1 MSLIIWSDEIL
12 DLVESSL
19 IADRV
24 VINIGTT
31 EYLITGI
38 EDSQSIGWYEIRFS
52 TSYQYST
59 ITTKYLK
66 DNLPRGEMVMLQE
79 GGHTG
84 KSYPINSVFVTLE
97 GKVVLKCED
106 PESEYWDELEKW
118 KIKEDNMKIAIT
130 NFMKDELE
138 RRKSE

>member
-1 MSLIIWSDEIL
+1 MIIWSDEIL

-52 TSYQYST
+52 TDYQYST
-59 ITTKYLK
+59 ITTQYLK
-66 DNLPRGEMVMLQE
+66 DNLPRGVMVMLQN
-79 GGHTG
+79 GGHIG
-84 KSYPINSVFVTLE
+84 KSYPINSIFVTLE
-97 GKVVLKCED
+97 GKAVLKCDD
-106 PESEYWDELEKW
+106 PESEYW
-118 KIKEDNMKIAIT
+118 A
-130 NFMKDELE
+130 ELE
-138 RRKSE
+138 RWKWNKLNL

>member
-1 MSLIIWSDEIL
+1 MIIWSDEIL

-38 EDSQSIGWYEIRFS
+38 EDSQNIGWYEIRFS
-52 TSYQYST
+52 DYQYST
-59 ITTKYLK
+59 ITTQYLK

-79 GGHTG
+79 EGHTG

-106 PESEYWDELEKW
+106 PKSEYWAELERW
-118 KIKEDNMKIAIT
+118 KIKEDNHFI
-130 NFMKDELE
+130 EV
-138 RRKSE
+138 

>member
-1 MSLIIWSDEIL
+1 MNGFVIWSDEIL

-24 VINIGTT
+24 VINIGTI

-38 EDSQSIGWYEIRFS
+38 EDSQNIGWYEIRFS
-52 TSYQYST
+52 TDYQYST
-59 ITTKYLK
+59 ITTQYLK

-79 GGHTG
+79 EEHLG

-106 PESEYWDELEKW
+106 PESEYWAELEKW
-118 KIKEDNMKIAIT
+118 KIREDEKHNQSQV
-130 NFMKDELE
+130 L
-138 RRKSE
+138 

>member
-1 MSLIIWSDEIL
+1 MIIWSDEIL

-38 EDSQSIGWYEIRFS
+38 EDSQNIGWYEIRFS
-52 TSYQYST
+52 TGYQYST
-59 ITTKYLK
+59 ITTQYLK

-79 GGHTG
+79 EGHTG

-97 GKVVLKCED
+97 GKLVLKCEN
-106 PESEYWDELEKW
+106 PYSEYWEELEKW
-118 KIKEDNMKIAIT
+118 SKLN
-130 NFMKDELE
+130 L
-138 RRKSE
+138 

>member
-1 MSLIIWSDEIL
+1 MIIWSDEIL

-38 EDSQSIGWYEIRFS
+38 ENSQNIGWYEIRFS
-52 TSYQYST
+52 TDYDYHST
-59 ITTKYLK
+59 ITTQYLK
-66 DNLPRGEMVMLQE
+66 DNLPREEMVMLQE
-79 GGHTG
+79 EG
-84 KSYPINSVFVTLE
+84 KSYPINSIFVTLE

-106 PESEYWDELEKW
+106 PKSEYWEELERWKIEQDNIKINITNITNFLRDELEK
-118 KIKEDNMKIAIT
+118 
-130 NFMKDELE
+130 LE
-138 RRKSE
+138 Q